1 MNRLYA
7 ILITFVATAM
17 CVAQS
22 SLTKQ
27 INQLKRSGM
36 HFYAE
41 STMNT
46 EAEARENASLM
57 LANFIN
63 DYINENDLPREYRVS
78 EATLQAE
85 YIVGKRGD
93 MHRVFAYIEKS
104 KCIPVAEQE
113 TVGQSLVA
121 QKESHE
127 TKPADDKVAEVGGQ
141 SESHVENEPAQSSE
155 FAFDQEWKQEAI
167 NSLVEKGTL
176 DEVIVQLNRLK
187 MEYRVTRFG
196 TNKDCRNPATS
207 FWLIFAN
214 DGERRLIALLGE
226 GTDQRPNYMSRQYD
240 KLSNYSGNGAIWF
253 NLSR

>member
-7 ILITFVATAM
+7 ILIALMATTL

-27 INQLKRSGM
+27 INELKRSGM

-41 STMNT
+41 STMGT
-46 EAEARENASLM
+46 EAEARENATLM

-63 DYINENDLPREYRVS
+63 DYINENNLPREYRVS
-78 EATLQAE
+78 ETTLQAE

-93 MHRVFAYIEKS
+93 MHRVFAYIEKT
-104 KCIPVAEQE
+104 KCIPMAEQE
-113 TVGQSLVA
+113 SVEESPVA
-121 QKESHE
+121 QSESHE
-127 TKPADDKVAEVGGQ
+127 TELAVVATAGGEM
-141 SESHVENEPAQSSE
+141 SESRVDNEPTQPSE

-167 NSLVEKGTL
+167 NSLIEKGTL

-214 DGERRLIALLGE
+214 DGNRRLIALLGE
-226 GTDQRPNYMSRQYD
+226 GADLRPNYMSRQYD